1 MVRRSTPVAVFV
13 TQCSN
18 RSWRNTTPSTAC
30 PRGGVV
36 EEEEGVAEEEEGV
49 ADPEAEGGASPRT
62 RWLSWQHTLYEKHF

>member
-1 MVRRSTPVAVFV
+1 M
-13 TQCSN
+13 
-18 RSWRNTTPSTAC
+18 
-30 PRGGVV
+30 V